1 MSKNSPLIILGE
13 TDSFSRWDAALRARL
28 AKRDLTG
35 HVIHDDPDV
44 DPVTR
49 PVQPIRPKE
58 SSDEVWNDIW
68 IRHRRQVQTWKNHE
82 TEARNIVLE
91 RLSEKVWPRD
101 HIRLSAKDL
110 YDSVSNTRKES
121 ASGNYIDALRQFL
134 SIKLDSSI
142 EDYIDKFQ
150 TAYHNVV
157 TTAESISSSDTEP
170 VDRSIPEATAAGVF
184 LIGTHHVPWL
194 SSWRD
199 NKAIDSNDK
208 PTNLRTMMT
217 TLRTVAANNYQPTQ
231 NFAAAASASSSST
244 RLPTNRDPEAKCNK
258 CLHVHKN
265 KNCFRQHPELATGE
279 KGERWREAMKR
290 KAEKRRQ
297 GKEKLLPRWTMNRD
311 LTPMNY

>member
-142 EDYIDKFQ
+142 EDYIDRFQ

-157 TTAESISSSDTEP
+157 TTAESLSSSDTEP

-184 LIGTHHVPWL
+184 LIGTHHVP
-194 SSWRD
+194 
-199 NKAIDSNDK
+199 
-208 PTNLRTMMT
+208 
-217 TLRTVAANNYQPTQ
+217 
-231 NFAAAASASSSST
+231 
-244 RLPTNRDPEAKCNK
+244 
-258 CLHVHKN
+258 
-265 KNCFRQHPELATGE
+265 
-279 KGERWREAMKR
+279 
-290 KAEKRRQ
+290 
-297 GKEKLLPRWTMNRD
+297 
-311 LTPMNY
+311 